1 MRGSQVFKHILLAT
15 AIASGSASS
24 ALALPQTRVEAGG
37 IDVPTQDLGRALVT
51 LSSISGR
58 NILFDP
64 SVVANKRSA
73 AVRDARS
80 FEQALNTMLTG
91 TGLRSAMAVDGSV
104 TIEAGSAAADQDAVI
119 LDEVVVTA
127 DRPNSFGADL
137 VQVGAFR
144 NARVID
150 APLTVNIVTRQMID
164 SQAAVSLYD
173 VLRNTAGV
181 SRSETNG
188 GTFDSLLIR
197 GIQVDNRNSYKLNGV
212 LPVIN
217 LVGLPLENK
226 ERVEVL
232 KGVGALYYGFAP
244 PSGII
249 NFVTERA
256 DRDVTAFSASINE
269 YGGNEASVDF
279 GRRLSDTFGLRFNG
293 AAGDVENGIDSYDGE
308 RSVATL
314 AADWQATEALAFRLD
329 LEYIA
334 KDATEPGSVTL
345 LPAGS
350 PLAPPVVADRITL
363 PPIPDNSVNLGG
375 QNLSTDAE
383 ETNVLLRSDLRLS
396 PRFAVTLEGGQ
407 SLMTRDRKFSSIRDY
422 DLRPGLATTGM
433 GTLRVTRT
441 EDQRY
446 RNRHVRSEIAGAFP
460 IGPVVNNLVVGA
472 SVNWRYQNGRN
483 STPVTVPQNYFR
495 PLDID
500 VADPTVFTVSPNN
513 IRDTGVY
520 AMNRAEFGDFQ
531 LIAGVRYSD
540 YTSRTTSAAGAVTEF
555 DLSRVTPSIGLIYK
569 PVDTFSIYAT
579 YLEGLEEVSPAPNF
593 SANPGAVLSPATSE
607 QYEIGFKG
615 EALTGIVYQVAG
627 FRIER
632 PSAFVDPVDQIYKLA
647 GLARFQG
654 IEASVTGE
662 VTSDLSVYLTGQYLD
677 AQLRTAPQAALVGR
691 TPENTPEWTASL
703 FAEYRPP
710 SLAGLAVGAGLFYVS
725 ERPVNSLNQAY
736 IDGYTTYS
744 ASVAYTFETVG
755 EGLTVQLTGD
765 NLTDEDYWAG
775 AGGNVLAT
783 GVPRQI
789 KLTLRFAL

>member
-1 MRGSQVFKHILLAT
+1 MRGSKVLKHMLLAS
-15 AIASGSASS
+15 AILMASGAGSVAFS
-24 ALALPQTRVEAGG
+24 QTRAESAN
-37 IDVPTQDLGRALVT
+37 INVPSQNLGRALMT

-58 NILFDP
+58 NVLFEP
-64 SVVANKRSA
+64 EVVANKQSV

-80 FEQALNTMLTG
+80 FEQALSTMLAG
-91 TGLRSAMAVDGSV
+91 TGLRSRVAADGSA
-104 TIEAGSAAADQDAVI
+104 TIEGPAFASDQDAVI
-119 LDEVVVTA
+119 LEEIVVTA

-137 VQVGAFR
+137 VQVGTFR

-150 APLTVNIVTRQMID
+150 APLTINIATRQLMD
-164 SQAAVSLYD
+164 AQAAVSLYD

-212 LPVIN
+212 LPLIN

-244 PSGII
+244 PSGIV
-249 NFVTERA
+249 NLVTERA
-256 DRDVTAFSASINE
+256 DRNVTAFGSSINE
-269 YGGNEASVDF
+269 YGGNEAFVDI

-293 AAGDVENGIDSYDGE
+293 AVGDVENGIDNYDGE
-308 RSVATL
+308 RSLATL
-314 AADWQATEALAFRLD
+314 AADWQATQALAFKLD
-329 LEYIA
+329 VEYIA
-334 KDATEPGSVTL
+334 KNATEPGSVTL
-345 LPAGS
+345 LPAAS
-350 PLAPPVVADRITL
+350 PLAPPVVANRITL

-383 ETNVLLRSDLRLS
+383 ATNVLLRSDLRLS
-396 PRFAVTLEGGQ
+396 PSLAVTLEGGQ

-422 DLRPGLATTGM
+422 DIRPGLPSTGL

-446 RNRHVRSEIAGAFP
+446 RNRHVRTELAGAFST
-460 IGPVVNNLVVGA
+460 GPVVNNLIIGA
-472 SVNWRYQNGRN
+472 SVNWRYQNGRT
-483 STPVTVPQNYFR
+483 STPVLVPQNYFN
-495 PLDID
+495 PVNID
-500 VADPTVFTVSPNN
+500 VPDPTEFTVSPNY
-513 IRDTGVY
+513 IRDTGIY
-520 AMNRAEFGDFQ
+520 AMNRAELGKFQ
-531 LIAGVRYSD
+531 LITGLRYSD
-540 YTSRTTSAAGAVTEF
+540 YNSRTTSAAGAVTEF
-555 DLSRVTPSIGLIYK
+555 DLSRVTPSIGIVYK
-569 PVDTFSIYAT
+569 PIETMSFYGT

-607 QYEIGFKG
+607 QYEIGMKG
-615 EALTGIVYQVAG
+615 EVLTGIVYQIAG

-632 PSAFVDPVDQIYKLA
+632 PSAFVDPTDQIYKLA
-647 GLARFQG
+647 GLAQYQG
-654 IEASVTGE
+654 IEASITGE
-662 VTSDLSVYLTGQYLD
+662 VTPSISVYLTGQYLD
-677 AQLRTAPQAALVGR
+677 AELRSAPQAALVGR

-710 SLAGLAVGAGLFYVS
+710 SLSGLAIGAGLFYVS
-725 ERPVNSLNQAY
+725 ERPVNTLNQAY

-744 ASVAYTFETVG
+744 ASLAYTFETVG
-755 EGLTVQLTGD
+755 QGLTVQLTGD

-783 GVPRQI
+783 GVPRQV